1 MNKKITYI
9 IWTVLLIFMSVP
21 LFAQNGNG
29 QNQTDRDIRIAEG
42 ILSELLKESDTENDF
57 YGSIRS
63 VKGEYIPGFGVHFKA
78 ASNTSS
84 RTLRMVIKGH
94 AQIEEAEEE
103 TDSAEKRE
111 ENRAFV
117 EERFMEYLKNYAS
130 LIRGIPEE
138 DVVRLSFGERSS
150 VRTLVIRHSD
160 SEKPDTIP
168 SISMWASVADI
179 NAFNVQQ
186 IGEEEFES
194 RVQVRDLSDQK
205 TEKDQEVFASI
216 LETALNQADTES
228 IRIRRSPQID
238 YLPGMGLH
246 YHINA
251 SSGSPSF
258 FGDLDIDNL
267 ELQLDSLS
275 VEISNLTEHLG
286 ERLLVP
292 VAVKLDSLF
301 HDWSPGDSLS
311 HEIRDSLQ
319 KSNEEYQHNI
329 MNSREIDS
337 LRREA
342 ENAGRQ
348 IEREF
353 RMNSR
358 SNGQTFSE
366 EEIRAD
372 MEKIHAELIETV
384 REYGSTLQSLK
395 ENEMLMVTIH
405 WNHRNSE
412 LPSRSQLQIKKGD
425 LLEGVQPR
433 IEEID

>member
-1 MNKKITYI
+1 MNKYITKI
-9 IWTVLLIFMSVP
+9 IWPLLLIFMTVP
-21 LFAQNGNG
+21 LFAQNGNE
-29 QNQTDRDIRIAEG
+29 QDQTNRDIRIAEG
-42 ILSELLKESDTENDF
+42 ILSELLKESDTENYF
-57 YGSIRS
+57 HGSIRS

-103 TDSAEKRE
+103 MDPSEKRE

-130 LIRGIPEE
+130 RIRGVPEE
-138 DVVRLSFGERSS
+138 EVIRLSFGARSP
-150 VRTLVIRHSD
+150 VRTLVIHHSD
-160 SEKPDTIP
+160 SDRPDTIP

-179 NAFNVQQ
+179 NAYNNQQ
-186 IGEEEFES
+186 IDEEEFES
-194 RVQVRDLSDQK
+194 RVQVRGLSDQK

-251 SSGSPSF
+251 SSGSHRF

-275 VEISNLTEHLG
+275 IEISNLTEHLG

-292 VAVKLDSLF
+292 IAVKLDSLLD
-301 HDWSPGDSLS
+301 DWSPGDSLA
-311 HEIRDSLQ
+311 HEIRDSLRR
-319 KSNEEYQHNI
+319 SNREYQNNI

-337 LRREA
+337 LRRQA
-342 ENAGRQ
+342 ENAGKQ
-348 IEREF
+348 VEREL

-358 SNGQTFSE
+358 SNEQTFSE
-366 EEIRAD
+366 EEIRTD
-372 MEKIHAELIETV
+372 IEKIHTELIETV
-384 REYGSTLQSLK
+384 KEYGSTLQSLK
-395 ENEMLMVTIH
+395 EDEMLMITIH
-405 WNHRNSE
+405 WNHRNGE
-412 LPSRSQLQIKKGD
+412 LPSRSQLRISKED
-425 LLEGVQPR
+425 LLDGVQPR